1 MSPRSQWAEAILWR
15 WFRGIYRCISK
26 QLFLRGIWDECKVVT
41 RHEHTSHTHTHRPVV
56 TNMHKLQSLC
66 VSAKPFQ
73 TKHAQSIAI
82 GSIESFSV
90 HQWHFVKGKSTGF
103 LPPGTPAI
111 PPFGHS
117 HKLVWAL
124 WRLSVGN
131 LAVDCKGCVAIL
143 LGMKAGSLNGG
154 KSTEWIWWLW
164 LKVSMIR
171 FLWSQIWCFWKHKN
185 RNWHFVFWIAQEK
198 VFVTM
203 M

>member
-1 MSPRSQWAEAILWR
+1 MNARWSHDTSTQVTPIHTDLLSPTCTNCNHYVSPVN
-15 WFRGIYRCISK
+15 
-26 QLFLRGIWDECKVVT
+26 LFKPN
-41 RHEHTSHTHTHRPVV
+41 TH
-56 TNMHKLQSLC
+56 KALQSDQL
-66 VSAKPFQ
+66 SLF
-73 TKHAQSIAI
+73 H
-82 GSIESFSV
+82 SFSV

-143 LGMKAGSLNGG
+143 LGMKAGTLNGG

-171 FLWSQIWCFWKHKN
+171 FL
-185 RNWHFVFWIAQEK
+185 
-198 VFVTM
+198 
-203 M
+203 